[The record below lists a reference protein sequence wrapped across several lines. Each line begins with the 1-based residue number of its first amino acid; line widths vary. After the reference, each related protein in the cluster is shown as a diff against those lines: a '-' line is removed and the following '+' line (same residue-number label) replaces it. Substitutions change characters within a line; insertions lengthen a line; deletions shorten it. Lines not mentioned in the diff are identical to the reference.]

1 MNPLIAANLLAPNV
15 GLIFW
20 MVLTFGSLWFVL
32 WKYAWG
38 PITSALSE
46 RESRISESMEQAE
59 KALEEAKQLQAD
71 NTKARR
77 EAELEAQRMIREAR
91 DAADQL
97 RSDEVEKTRTE
108 LENLQDQ
115 ARQEIEREK
124 DSALESL
131 RQDVADLAIEAA
143 EKILREQL
151 DGAKQKQLV
160 EDFLK
165 SLPKN

>member
-59 KALEEAKQLQAD
+59 KALDEAKQLQAD
-71 NTKARR
+71 NTKARK

-91 DAADQL
+91 EAADQL
-97 RSDEVEKTRTE
+97 RSDEVDKTRTAI
-108 LENLQDQ
+108 ENLQDQ